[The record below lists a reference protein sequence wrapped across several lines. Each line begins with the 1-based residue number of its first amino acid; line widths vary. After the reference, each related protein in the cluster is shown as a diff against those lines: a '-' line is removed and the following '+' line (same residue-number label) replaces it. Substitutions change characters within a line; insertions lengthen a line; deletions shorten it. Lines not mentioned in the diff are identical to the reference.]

1 MPGPGHGYVDV
12 FDTDGHLLQHFAQ
25 GGFLDSPWGI
35 ALAPQGF
42 GALADRIL
50 IGNFGSGAVNAY
62 DLTGKFV
69 APVADKAGRPIPNFG
84 QQWDQWV
91 TEARRIAPHEDAER
105 FATRMLNVNAK
116 TVRFDQPR
124 IDVQRDGDEYLT
136 LYTTEDLP
144 DRVIDRNKSLPG
156 ALGNAYERVKEILS
170 GYTQI
175 GGPPP
180 PRPKNGNGNGQS
192 NGHKPGPNANG
203 SAANG
208 EAKTGRR
215 KWRGRR
221 CRNKPASK

>member
-1 MPGPGHGYVDV
+1 MTAQVAEKFEELLRLDPKRAAKVRTAEEIETALV
-12 FDTDGHLLQHFAQ
+12 EIDGFAQ
-25 GGFLDSPWGI
+25 PREIKPTWAPLDPDHWRMILPPQRI
-35 ALAPQGF
+35 AW
-42 GALADRIL
+42 
-50 IGNFGSGAVNAY
+50 
-62 DLTGKFV
+62 
-69 APVADKAGRPIPNFG
+69 DKAGRPIPNFG

-203 SAANG
+203 GAANG

-221 CRNKPASK
+221 GRNKPASK